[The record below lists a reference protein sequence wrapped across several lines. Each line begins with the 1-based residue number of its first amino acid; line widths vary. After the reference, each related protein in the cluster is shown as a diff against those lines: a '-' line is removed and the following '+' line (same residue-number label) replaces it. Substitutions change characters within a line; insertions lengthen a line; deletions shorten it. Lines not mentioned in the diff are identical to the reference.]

1 MNFTRV
7 VTVETQQ
14 LLARI
19 YRDSQHHQVRQRAH
33 CILLRAQGLSVA
45 ELLKIF
51 PVRSRKT
58 LYNWF
63 DEWESRGF
71 PGLYN
76 RRGRGRKAT
85 FNDEQK
91 AQIKR
96 WAMASPKQLKQV
108 VHKVDETWDIQVS
121 THTIKRVL
129 KSLKMSWHRFRRITH
144 KRPEPSEY
152 TQKKAALETLKKLE
166 DEGHIALYYLDES
179 GFSLTPSIPY
189 GWQPIGETLEIP
201 SRRSRTLN
209 VLGLMSRKG
218 ELESYVSQQSVN
230 SDVVIACIEA
240 FFPEVEKPTVVVIDK
255 APIHTSYAMQ
265 DKVRE
270 WRQRGLYIFELPSYS
285 PELNLIE
292 ILWRFM
298 KYQWLDIDAYQSEQ
312 ALSNKVE
319 QILKNFGSDY
329 VINFA

>member
-1 MNFTRV
+1 
-7 VTVETQQ
+7 
-14 LLARI
+14 
-19 YRDSQHHQVRQRAH
+19 
-33 CILLRAQGLSVA
+33 
-45 ELLKIF
+45 
-51 PVRSRKT
+51 
-58 LYNWF
+58 
-63 DEWESRGF
+63 
-71 PGLYN
+71 
-76 RRGRGRKAT
+76 
-85 FNDEQK
+85 
-91 AQIKR
+91 
-96 WAMASPKQLKQV
+96 
-108 VHKVDETWDIQVS
+108 
-121 THTIKRVL
+121 
-129 KSLKMSWHRFRRITH
+129 
-144 KRPEPSEY
+144 
-152 TQKKAALETLKKLE
+152 
-166 DEGHIALYYLDES
+166 
-179 GFSLTPSIPY
+179 
-189 GWQPIGETLEIP
+189 
-201 SRRSRTLN
+201 
-209 VLGLMSRKG
+209 MSRKG